1 MNLHGNLEY
10 HPVGFGVRGPQS
22 ASFGRAHGPPSSVV
36 GLFCVS
42 HCNIDGGNIT
52 VGMKQPSKEGEGN
65 NDWIVSGVLRPP
77 FPATEGGTVNAR
89 CIVRKGHLEMGKWY
103 NSLRGALPQSTEA
116 LMYL

>member
-1 MNLHGNLEY
+1 MGIWNIIPLVLAFGAHKVLHLAV
-10 HPVGFGVRGPQS
+10 HTARLHRSS
-22 ASFGRAHGPPSSVV
+22 AF
-36 GLFCVS
+36 FCVS

-77 FPATEGGTVNAR
+77 FPATEGGSGKAR
-89 CIVRKGHLEMGKWY
+89 GIVRKGHLEMGKWY